1 MANFNKVFLMG
12 NLTRDVELKS
22 IAGGQ
27 SVARIGMA
35 INRSYTLQSGEKRE
49 EVTYVDCEAWGKQAE
64 VMAKYLAKGRP
75 VFIEGRLKLD
85 MWEDK
90 EGKKQSKMK
99 VVVDAFQFIDSK
111 GGGGGGGGGAGGGS
125 SAASDYAG
133 DEAPATTTT
142 GWAPKPSPAAG
153 RRPAEAAPAEDD
165 IPF

>member
-49 EVTYVDCEAWGKQAE
+49 DVTYVDCEAWGKQAE
-64 VMAKYLAKGRP
+64 IMAKYLAKGRP

-90 EGKKQSKMK
+90 EGKKQSKMR
-99 VVVDAFQFIDSK
+99 VVVEGFQFIDSK
-111 GGGGGGGGGAGGGS
+111 GGGGGGGGGGAG
-125 SAASDYAG
+125 SAASATAEYISD
-133 DEAPATTTT
+133 DAPPSASP
-142 GWAPKPSPAAG
+142 GWSKPAPAG
-153 RRPAEAAPAEDD
+153 RRVPEAAPAEDD

>member
-49 EVTYVDCEAWGKQAE
+49 DVTYVDCEAWGKQAE
-64 VMAKYLAKGRP
+64 IMAKYLAKGRP

-90 EGKKQSKMK
+90 EGKKQSKMR
-99 VVVDAFQFIDSK
+99 VVVEGFQFIDSK
-111 GGGGGGGGGAGGGS
+111 GGGGGGGGGGGASSSAGGGG
-125 SAASDYAG
+125 DYA
-133 DEAPATTTT
+133 EEESPRNAAPTWNNKA
-142 GWAPKPSPAAG
+142 GPRKPSADV
-153 RRPAEAAPAEDD
+153 PAEDD

>member
-133 DEAPATTTT
+133 EDAPAPVTT
-142 GWAPKPSPAAG
+142 GWAPKPAPAAG